1 MDAGARQQPTKGH
14 LKHAAT
20 GPWSDKQRAFCHETA
35 QTGLAGSGFGAMG
48 MGMGMG
54 WGTAIPVAQD
64 RRERYCTIGEA
75 DAERWLVNYHME
87 QGGIV
92 LTLMLTLM
100 R

>member
-1 MDAGARQQPTKGH
+1 
-14 LKHAAT
+14 
-20 GPWSDKQRAFCHETA
+20 
-35 QTGLAGSGFGAMG
+35 MG